1 MGANSAGA
9 REVIELRVHGVGG
22 STPEALLGEETQADT
37 IRTAGDDVVGFHGRK
52 RDLHVE
58 GYVWGRLTS
67 GLIVQPL
74 WLLLLPFTLL
84 NVGAWMHGHPRL
96 LRSRWAWTASRVLF
110 RCLAY
115 ALTISYVVWLS
126 NIVIKRLF
134 LHWGLGELIAGGEA
148 RVLWGIGAMV
158 LLGLVVLVVARF
170 TQRGFEEVEGPNVQN
185 PGTPTSWWR
194 DLVVFVVFPFRPS
207 SYRAVFEVRSLE
219 DDFTSSAFWSR
230 APEARAQLF
239 GHTWWGMGA
248 LVVCS
253 FLSWSSVHAGNEN
266 LHLARLVTYLM
277 VVQIA
282 LLAALAL
289 VHAVGWKRPAQG
301 GFRWLGPAVAAGA
314 SVGLATGFFYGLS
327 RFAQSLA
334 PDNTTPIRGSVML
347 VKGVSRTPAT
357 QELELGGAF
366 AVGALVFGFALIA
379 TGLWLLWWAHLERI
393 LMNDPTSTRWMPAN
407 TAPAGAELNGVP
419 GGARLWLALQRSISE
434 ALRSI
439 DLVLTA
445 SSVAFFV
452 AAIAVIAGW
461 EPPRG
466 LRDFGN
472 GAVWWGTLGALVL
485 LWRRGFKPS
494 GRKVVGI
501 LWDVLTFWPRRYH
514 PLAVRPYAERAV
526 PLLQR
531 RLYFHVEGPPDD
543 DGSQRRV
550 LLSAHSQGTIIAYAA
565 LRGCEDHVAKEVAL
579 VTYGSPLWQLYGRF
593 FPAYFDKEDF
603 VELRS
608 QLYPATRTSPWRN
621 FFRRTDYIGKRVF
634 EGTSVEDCD
643 QEVPDP
649 AILPRI
655 SGLDLDQPLD
665 AWPDPVRTAWSA
677 LARHSFYNSEVQ
689 LKTYVRDV
697 KEELAGPVGPT
708 P

>member
-1 MGANSAGA
+1 MGAGAAGA

-22 STPEALLGEETQADT
+22 STPEALLGEGTRADT

-96 LRSRWAWTASRVLF
+96 LTRPWAWTASRILF

-115 ALTISYVVWLS
+115 ALTVGYVFWLS

-134 LHWGLGELIAGGEA
+134 LHWGLDGRIAGAEA

-170 TQRGFEEVEGPNVQN
+170 TQKGFEEVEGPNARHA
-185 PGTPTSWWR
+185 GSPTSWHR
-194 DLVVFVVFPFRPS
+194 DLLAFVLFPLKWS
-207 SYRAVFEVRSLE
+207 SYRAMGEIRSLE
-219 DDFTSSAFWSR
+219 DDFTTPSFWSR

-239 GHTWWGMGA
+239 GHAWWGIGA
-248 LVVCS
+248 LVLCS
-253 FLSWSSVHAGNEN
+253 LLAWSSVRTGSGN
-266 LHLARLVTYLM
+266 LHLARLVTVLM
-277 VVQIA
+277 IVQVA

-289 VHAVGWKRPAQG
+289 VHAVGWERPARG

-334 PDNTTPIRGSVML
+334 PDDTTPLRGSVL
-347 VKGVSRTPAT
+347 LERGVSRVPVP

-366 AVGALVFGFALIA
+366 AVAALVFGFALAA
-379 TGLWLLWWAHLERI
+379 TGLWLLWRAHVERTP
-393 LMNDPTSTRWMPAN
+393 MNDPTSPGWMPAN
-407 TAPAGAELNGVP
+407 TAPPGAELNGVP

-439 DLVLTA
+439 DIVLTA
-445 SSVAFFV
+445 SSLAFFI
-452 AAIAVIAGW
+452 AAIAVIGGW
-461 EPPRG
+461 EPPKG

-472 GAVWWGTLGALVL
+472 RAVLWGTFIALVF
-485 LWRRGFKPS
+485 LWRRGFKTK
-494 GRKVVGI
+494 GRKVVGV

-531 RLYFHVEGPPDD
+531 RLYFHAEGSPD
-543 DGSQRRV
+543 GVRSPRRV
-550 LLSAHSQGTIIAYAA
+550 LLSAHSQGTVIAYAA
-565 LRGCEDHVAKEVAL
+565 LRGCENHVVKEVAM

-593 FPAYFDKEDF
+593 FPAYFDKDDF
-603 VELRS
+603 IELRS
-608 QLYPATRTSPWRN
+608 QLYPSAQTNSWRN

-634 EGTSVEDCD
+634 EGTSIEDCD

-655 SGLDLDQPLD
+655 SSLTLDERLD
-665 AWPDPVRTAWSA
+665 AWPDPVRTAWSR

-689 LKTYVRDV
+689 VKTYVRDV
-697 KEELAGPVGPT
+697 KEDLAKP
-708 P
+708 